1 MGLTQITTGGVDDNI
16 NIDSNTLKVDGT
28 NNRVGIGTS
37 NPGAA
42 LHIESS
48 GADAAKL
55 RVGFDSTRYYDIFRK
70 SSDGLGLLNFYGSQ
84 TGFTGYVFGGV
95 DGERMRIDSSGRVQ
109 VGTTTN
115 VIWNQTSEDGVVIE
129 QSGATQIVRS
139 GDVPLLVTRNTST
152 GQIAKFSQ
160 AGTERG
166 AIVYDGVFGI
176 ASASDLSFDTS
187 GSERMRIDSSGNVG
201 IGTSSPSTKL
211 HLNST
216 AGIATRIESTGT
228 SGDTILNLK
237 GNSNNWELTAPNSAS
252 VYGFYIKDVT
262 NSRIPLFIDGSGNVG
277 IGTAAPNSLLEIRGT
292 SDGQNVLHL
301 SNTAGS
307 SDGDAENQLRVTCNG
322 NTNWG
327 NLDIQ
332 AYQTIFSQNGS
343 EKARLDSGGK
353 LLIGKSSARS
363 NFLNS
368 SFTAFLQVEGT
379 GHDDSAI
386 SMVRNSNNSGSPYFN
401 IGKSRATS
409 VNGNTVVQSGDGLG
423 VISFQGADG
432 SEMVEAA
439 AILAQVDGTPGSN
452 DMPGRLVFSTT
463 ADGASSTTERMRI
476 TSGGRIGLGTTSPEV
491 LFHPSNSSNAHLSFE
506 DARHPSYTN
515 QIKTWRCGTNASSAW
530 KFLNCE
536 SGCFGGTFDVEF
548 ILRGDGNALADGS
561 FTGGGADYAEY
572 FEWSDGNTE
581 AEDRRGISVVLDG
594 DNIREAVAGE
604 EPIGVI
610 SGNPSVVGDA
620 AWNHWNGKY
629 VRDDY
634 GSYVLDENGH
644 RQVTAEYNSET
655 EYISREE
662 RLEWG
667 CVGLMGKLRIRK
679 GQITGSRW
687 IKMRDV
693 SSSVEEWLVR

>member
-343 EKARLDSGGK
+343 
-353 LLIGKSSARS
+353 
-363 NFLNS
+363 
-368 SFTAFLQVEGT
+368 
-379 GHDDSAI
+379 
-386 SMVRNSNNSGSPYFN
+386 
-401 IGKSRATS
+401 
-409 VNGNTVVQSGDGLG
+409 
-423 VISFQGADG
+423 
-432 SEMVEAA
+432 
-439 AILAQVDGTPGSN
+439 
-452 DMPGRLVFSTT
+452 
-463 ADGASSTTERMRI
+463 
-476 TSGGRIGLGTTSPEV
+476 
-491 LFHPSNSSNAHLSFE
+491 
-506 DARHPSYTN
+506 
-515 QIKTWRCGTNASSAW
+515 
-530 KFLNCE
+530 
-536 SGCFGGTFDVEF
+536 
-548 ILRGDGNALADGS
+548 
-561 FTGGGADYAEY
+561 
-572 FEWSDGNTE
+572 
-581 AEDRRGISVVLDG
+581 
-594 DNIREAVAGE
+594 
-604 EPIGVI
+604 
-610 SGNPSVVGDA
+610 
-620 AWNHWNGKY
+620 
-629 VRDDY
+629 
-634 GSYVLDENGH
+634 
-644 RQVTAEYNSET
+644 
-655 EYISREE
+655 
-662 RLEWG
+662 
-667 CVGLMGKLRIRK
+667 
-679 GQITGSRW
+679 
-687 IKMRDV
+687 
-693 SSSVEEWLVR
+693 